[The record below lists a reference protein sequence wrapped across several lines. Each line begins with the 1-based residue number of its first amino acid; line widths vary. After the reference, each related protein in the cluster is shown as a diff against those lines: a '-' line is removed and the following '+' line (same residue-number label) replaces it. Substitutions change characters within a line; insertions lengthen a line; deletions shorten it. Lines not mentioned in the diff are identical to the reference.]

1 MNNSE
6 KIELLTIDE
15 YARRFRVCRTTIFEW
30 KKQGKLQDGR
40 HFIKIGRVLRFFWN
54 IDVIKDLHNL
64 NNEKIEKTKADV
76 TAMKKINGINAK
88 STINF
93 EY

>member
-1 MNNSE
+1 MNNPE
-6 KIELLTIDE
+6 NIELLTIDE

-40 HFIKIGRVLRFFWN
+40 HFIKIGRILRFFWN
-54 IDVIKDLHNL
+54 INVIKDLHNL

-76 TAMKKINGINAK
+76 TATRKIHGINAK

>member
-1 MNNSE
+1 MTGCLN
-6 KIELLTIDE
+6 
-15 YARRFRVCRTTIFEW
+15 FRVFEW

-76 TAMKKINGINAK
+76 TAMRKIHGINTK
-88 STINF
+88 SAINF